1 VSHFSKTKTFL
12 TFSRTATNNAVSIV
26 PPPPPV
32 FLFVRQENEEIFTP
46 LCLAQPTLDGM
57 ILAVSAKYQV
67 SIDSLLEVKDKVWL
81 QIVFS

>member
-1 VSHFSKTKTFL
+1 LVL
-12 TFSRTATNNAVSIV
+12 IFSRTATSNAVSIV
-26 PPPPPV
+26 PPPV

-67 SIDSLLEVKDKVWL
+67 SINYKLMLIKLIKL
-81 QIVFS
+81 CMLIAF